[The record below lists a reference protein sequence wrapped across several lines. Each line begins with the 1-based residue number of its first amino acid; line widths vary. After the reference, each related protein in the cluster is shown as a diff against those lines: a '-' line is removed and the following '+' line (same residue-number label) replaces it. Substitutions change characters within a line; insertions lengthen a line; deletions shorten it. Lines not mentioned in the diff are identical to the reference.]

1 MNARTHLVLLVMTL
15 AVLAALFQAPADD
28 TLLIA
33 AAQAQSSGA
42 EPARTGWR

>member
-1 MNARTHLVLLVMTL
+1 MNARTPLVLLVMTL

-33 AAQAQSSGA
+33 AASAESAGT
-42 EPARTGWR
+42 EPAPTGWR